1 MTPENAVPLRTLG
14 ITDIHQHIPHRY
26 PFLLIDKVEI
36 HEEGKRAVGVKCVS
50 ANEHFFQGHFP
61 GRPVMP
67 GVLIL
72 EALAQAGCAL
82 LMSDPNS
89 PVRDKIAFFMS
100 IDNAKF
106 RNPVLP
112 GSVLRLNVE
121 LKSLRSRAGTVRAEA
136 FVDGKPAAE
145 ADMAFALLP
154 K

>member
-1 MTPENAVPLRTLG
+1 MENTAPLRTLS

-26 PFLLIDKVEI
+26 PFLLIDKLEI
-36 HEEGKRAVGVKCVS
+36 YEEAKKATGVKCVS
-50 ANEHFFQGHFP
+50 GNEAFFQGHFP

-67 GVLIL
+67 GVLII

-82 LMSDPNS
+82 MMSAPDS
-89 PVRDKIAFFMS
+89 PTRDKLAFFMS
-100 IDNAKF
+100 LDNVKF
-106 RNPVLP
+106 RAPVFP

-121 LKSLRSRAGTVRAEA
+121 LQSLRSRAGKMRGEA

-145 ADMAFALLP
+145 ADMAFALLE